1 MKKLRIV
8 SSGIEDLESGRA
20 FYNHSA
26 EGIGEYFLDSLFSDI
41 ESLKLYGGIHSKQF
55 GFHRML
61 SRKFPFAIYYL
72 VKENEVVV
80 YRVLD
85 CRENP
90 GKRKEQLEI

>member
-1 MKKLRIV
+1 MKDLRIV
-8 SSGIEDLESGRA
+8 SSGIDDLENGRE
-20 FYNHSA
+20 FYKASA

-41 ESLKLYGGIHSKQF
+41 ESLRLYGGIHSKQF

-72 VKENEVVV
+72 VKGSEVVV

-90 GKRKEQLEI
+90 SKRKKQLKI

>member
-1 MKKLRIV
+1 MNELRIV
-8 SSGIEDLESGRA
+8 SSGIDDLKSGRE
-20 FYNHSA
+20 FYNVSA

-41 ESLKLYGGIHSKQF
+41 ESLRLYGGIHSKQF

-72 VKENEVVV
+72 VKGNEVVV
-80 YRVLD
+80 YRILD

-90 GKRKEQLEI
+90 SKRKEQLKL